1 MTGSTLAAVVIPIVA
16 LTVLAVWLAMVFYA
30 DSHPRWGTSGAT
42 SARGRSSLPGGAR
55 KPPDVEIPRPRQDD
69 SSESIPAGHARR

>member
-30 DSHPRWGTSGAT
+30 DSHPRWRTSSTTPG
-42 SARGRSSLPGGAR
+42 RRSSGLPEGAR
-55 KPPDVEIPRPRQDD
+55 KPPEVEVPRPRQAG
-69 SSESIPAGHARR
+69 SRESIPVGHVSR